1 MLDAHECDPKRCTAR
16 RLARMRLATEIPR
29 IKLLPRGALL
39 LDPFAQ
45 KALSAEDA
53 PVAQARGIVVL
64 DCSWRTAEETFATA
78 RRVAALEC
86 RALPFLLAANPV
98 NYGRAM
104 RLSSLEAAEAALFI
118 LGEPGHATR
127 LARAHDWGFTFLE
140 LNREPLE
147 DYALARTSAEVV
159 RIQSL
164 YVAAAEKDGGG
175 GQGERGGPGE
185 EAGGP
190 GAPGACE
197 DKDDEGDDDDDDDDD
212 DDEDDED
219 DDDDD
224 DDDDEDDDDD
234 DDDDE
239 DDDDDDEDD

>member
-1 MLDAHECDPKRCTAR
+1 MG
-16 RLARMRLATEIPR
+16 LATEIPR

-45 KALSAEDA
+45 KALSAEDV
-53 PVAQARGIVVL
+53 PVAQVRGIVVL
-64 DCSWRTAEETFATA
+64 DCSWRTAEETFAAA

-86 RALPFLLAANPV
+86 RALPFLLAANPI

-118 LGEPGHATR
+118 LGEPGHAAR
-127 LARAHDWGFTFLE
+127 LARAHDWGRTFLE

-147 DYALARTSAEVV
+147 DYASARTSAEVV
-159 RIQSL
+159 RVQSL
-164 YVAAAEKDGGG
+164 YVAAVERDGGSEP
-175 GQGERGGPGE
+175 GEPGE

-190 GAPGACE
+190 GDVGECE
-197 DKDDEGDDDDDDDDD
+197 DN
-212 DDEDDED
+212 ED

-224 DDDDEDDDDD
+224 DDDGDGS
-234 DDDDE
+234 
-239 DDDDDDEDD
+239 

>member
-1 MLDAHECDPKRCTAR
+1 MG
-16 RLARMRLATEIPR
+16 LATDVPR

-45 KALSAEDA
+45 KALSAEDV
-53 PVAQARGIVVL
+53 PVAQVRGIVVL
-64 DCSWRTAEETFATA
+64 DCSWHTAEDTFAAA

-118 LGEPGHATR
+118 LGEPGHAAR
-127 LARAHDWGFTFLE
+127 LARAHDWGHTFLE

-147 DYALARTSAEVV
+147 DYASARTSAEVV
-159 RIQSL
+159 RLQSL
-164 YVAAAEKDGGG
+164 YVAATERVGGG
-175 GQGERGGPGE
+175 DPGELGEPGE
-185 EAGGP
+185 EAGGAAGE
-190 GAPGACE
+190 GAG
-197 DKDDEGDDDDDDDDD
+197 DDGDDGDDDDDDNDA
-212 DDEDDED
+212 D

-224 DDDDEDDDDD
+224 DG
-234 DDDDE
+234 
-239 DDDDDDEDD
+239 

>member
-1 MLDAHECDPKRCTAR
+1 VFDARECDPKRCTAR
-16 RLARMRLATEIPR
+16 RLARMGLATDVPR

-45 KALSAEDA
+45 KALSAEDV
-53 PVAQARGIVVL
+53 PVAQVRGIVVL
-64 DCSWRTAEETFATA
+64 DCSWHTAEDTFAAA

-118 LGEPGHATR
+118 LGEPGHAAR
-127 LARAHDWGFTFLE
+127 LARAHDWGRTFLE

-147 DYALARTSAEVV
+147 DYASARTSAEVV
-159 RIQSL
+159 RLQSL
-164 YVAAAEKDGGG
+164 YVAATERVGGG
-175 GQGERGGPGE
+175 DTGELGEPGE

-190 GAPGACE
+190 AGEGAG
-197 DKDDEGDDDDDDDDD
+197 DDGDDGDDDDG
-212 DDEDDED
+212 
-219 DDDDD
+219 
-224 DDDDEDDDDD
+224 
-234 DDDDE
+234 
-239 DDDDDDEDD
+239 